1 MEVKFL
7 DECEFVIFIS
17 TLACTL
23 DKCYSDD
30 ELSVLA
36 ATLSQL
42 GDTLATILAKRDLN
56 NKLINAQETTN

>member
-1 MEVKFL
+1 VEVKVL

-42 GDTLATILAKRDLN
+42 GDTLATILAKRELCE
-56 NKLINAQETTN
+56 KLTKREETIN